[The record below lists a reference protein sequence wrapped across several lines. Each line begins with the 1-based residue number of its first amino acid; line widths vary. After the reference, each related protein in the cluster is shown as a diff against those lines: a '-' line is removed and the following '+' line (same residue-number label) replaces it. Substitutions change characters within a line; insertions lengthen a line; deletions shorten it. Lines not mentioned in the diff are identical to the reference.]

1 VKQGEFHSILSSKR
15 YADVEIDNI
24 LKQSG
29 TKKIKVNLHQERGM
43 KLVVAKKDPS
53 KFSQHKRKFQI
64 ALFLALGVGGGIAGK
79 SAYDASV
86 MRDINNQATTFSWD
100 GKKLAD
106 EHAMMYLN
114 QGDAAE
120 NTVNYFYDY
129 FKTMYNL
136 SLLSADHKTEL
147 KLLLSSKLFEA
158 DENGIVLA
166 SKTGAMQEVG
176 VYEFLLRFTKDYAK
190 LLAKRG
196 VPITAPYSQL
206 AKVAPNFET
215 TLQMSGEISGIVLLV
230 DGKLAPAS

>member
-1 VKQGEFHSILSSKR
+1 VKQGEFRPILSSKR
-15 YADVEIDNI
+15 YADVEIDDI

-29 TKKIKVNLHQERGM
+29 TKKVRVNVQQEQGM

-64 ALFLALGVGGGIAGK
+64 ALLLALGVGGGVVGK
-79 SAYDASV
+79 VAYDASV
-86 MRDINNQATTFSWD
+86 LRDLNNQSTVFSRD
-100 GKKLAD
+100 GKKMVG

-129 FKTMYNL
+129 FETMYNL
-136 SLLSADHKTEL
+136 SLVSADHKTEL

-158 DENGIVLA
+158 DENGVVLA
-166 SKTGAMQEVG
+166 SKIGAMQEMG
-176 VYEFLLRFTKDYAK
+176 VYEFLLRFTKDYAT

-196 VPITAPYSQL
+196 VPIKTSYPQL

-215 TLQMSGEISGIVLLV
+215 TLQMSGEISGFVSLI
-230 DGKLAPAS
+230 DGKLAPAP